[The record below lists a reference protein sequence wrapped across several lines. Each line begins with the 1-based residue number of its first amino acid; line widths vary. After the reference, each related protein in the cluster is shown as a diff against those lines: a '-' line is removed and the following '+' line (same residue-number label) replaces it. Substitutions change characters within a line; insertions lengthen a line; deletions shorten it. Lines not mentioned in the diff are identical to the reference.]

1 MRALPGRGGGE
12 LFSAIF
18 KQCKL
23 HEMGIVKGVGSSIS
37 THVCKLVLHYV
48 VSLSPSLS
56 LGKHRKEL
64 KTLVGIQKICVNPFF
79 RGYTHMHRADTSH
92 RKTLDKNIKYT
103 KKYAR
108 ARVLCCIFLF
118 D

>member
-1 MRALPGRGGGE
+1 
-12 LFSAIF
+12 
-18 KQCKL
+18 
-23 HEMGIVKGVGSSIS
+23 MGIVKGVGSSIS

-79 RGYTHMHRADTSH
+79 QRIHTHASGRYLAS
-92 RKTLDKNIKYT
+92 KN
-103 KKYAR
+103 
-108 ARVLCCIFLF
+108 FG
-118 D
+118 